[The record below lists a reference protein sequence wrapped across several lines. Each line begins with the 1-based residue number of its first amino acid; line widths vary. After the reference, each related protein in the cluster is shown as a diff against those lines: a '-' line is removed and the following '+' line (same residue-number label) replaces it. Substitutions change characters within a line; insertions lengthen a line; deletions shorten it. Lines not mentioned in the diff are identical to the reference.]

1 MFEKLILLF
10 FAGGIVGLDTTAAW
24 QILLA
29 HPLISSTIL
38 GWIFGNLQLGLFFGV
53 LMELIWLKDVP
64 VGGAKFPE
72 GNLGSLIGLGTLLL
86 NDSADALQ
94 HPWLLLWS
102 ILYAVF
108 IAQLIGFTI
117 ILVRRNNEIL
127 VRWADHFAEKANAAG
142 VAWMHRL
149 GILHAFLHG
158 AIWTVVAVWAGSFL
172 LPALTGAGESWFRL
186 SLGSVKYAFLGLG
199 IGAVGFLV
207 TSRKNR
213 FFLAIGILTGILLA
227 LLAG

>member
-1 MFEKLILLF
+1 MFEKFILLF

-29 HPLISSTIL
+29 HPLISSSIL
-38 GWIFGNLQLGLFFGV
+38 GWIFGNLQLGMFFGF

-72 GNLGSLIGLGTLLL
+72 GNLGSLVGLGTILMV
-86 NDSADALQ
+86 NTAGAMQ
-94 HPWLLLWS
+94 HPWLLLWG
-102 ILYAVF
+102 ILYAIF
-108 IAQLIGFTI
+108 IAQLVGFTI
-117 ILVRRNNEIL
+117 ILMRRNNEIL
-127 VRWADHFAEKANAAG
+127 VRWADHFAENANAGG

-149 GILHAFLHG
+149 GVLHAFLHG
-158 AIWTVVAVWAGSFL
+158 AVWTVTAVWAGILFL
-172 LPALTGAGESWFRL
+172 PVLTRAGESWFGL
-186 SLGSVKYAFLGLG
+186 SLGSVKFAFLGLG